1 MYRFFISFAA
11 FYALFFSV
19 VGVAGEASPAA
30 LKKTRTPPVVLVT
43 VKPLAIIAKEI
54 AGEHARIEQLLP
66 NSASVHD
73 YALKPSDVRKI
84 EQADLVVWVGA
95 PLEQFLAKIL
105 YTKPKALALLNVPGM
120 ELAQSSHTHHDHAAE
135 HGHHGHEH
143 EHDDMQVDPHIW
155 LGPAQAKLSAKAI
168 ADRLSADDPANKA
181 HYQANYLAFAQ
192 SVQQKVADIKKQLQR
207 TPAKGY
213 IVFHDAYGYFEQA
226 FGLHSVGHLTVT
238 PERKSG
244 AKTLLLLQ
252 KELDAK
258 KVHCVFSEPQFNPSL
273 VNKLVQNSSAKVVM
287 LDPLGQDLDL
297 NKDRYVDF
305 LQAIT
310 NSFVSCFTHGGK

>member
-1 MYRFFISFAA
+1 MASEIS
-11 FYALFFSV
+11 S
-19 VGVAGEASPAA
+19 AGLTKQA
-30 LKKTRTPPVVLVT
+30 RTPPVVLVT
-43 VKPLAIIAKEI
+43 VKPLAMIAKEI
-54 AGEHARIEQLLP
+54 AGDRARIEQLLP
-66 NSASVHD
+66 NTASVHD
-73 YALKPSDVRKI
+73 YALKPSDLRKI

-95 PLEQFLAKIL
+95 PLEQFLAKLL
-105 YTKPKALALLNVPGM
+105 YTKPKALALLSVPEM
-120 ELAQSSHTHHDHAAE
+120 ELAKSTHSHHAHDHGA
-135 HGHHGHEH
+135 H
-143 EHDDMQVDPHIW
+143 EHDAHHAHDHDDTQVDPHIW
-155 LGPAQAKLSAKAI
+155 LGPSQATLSAKAI
-168 ADRLSADDPANKA
+168 ADRLSADDPEHKA
-181 HYQANYLAFAQ
+181 YYQANYVAFVKN
-192 SVQQKVADIKKQLQR
+192 VQQKVAEIKTQLQK

-226 FGLHSVGHLTVT
+226 FELKAVGHLTVT

-273 VNKLVQNSSAKVVM
+273 VNKLVQKSSAKVVM

-305 LQAIT
+305 LQAIS
-310 NSFVSCFTHGGK
+310 NSFVSCFAGSDK

>member
-1 MYRFFISFAA
+1 MASEIS
-11 FYALFFSV
+11 S
-19 VGVAGEASPAA
+19 AG
-30 LKKTRTPPVVLVT
+30 LTKQTRTPPVVLVT
-43 VKPLAIIAKEI
+43 VKPLAMIAKEI
-54 AGEHARIEQLLP
+54 AGDRARIEQLLP
-66 NSASVHD
+66 NTASVHD
-73 YALKPSDVRKI
+73 YALKPSDLRKI

-95 PLEQFLAKIL
+95 PLEQFLAKLL
-105 YTKPKALALLNVPGM
+105 YTKPKALALLSVPEM
-120 ELAQSSHTHHDHAAE
+120 ELAKSTHSHHDHAHD
-135 HGHHGHEH
+135 HGHGAH
-143 EHDDMQVDPHIW
+143 EHDAHHAHDHDDAQVDPHIW
-155 LGPAQAKLSAKAI
+155 LGPSQATLSAKAI
-168 ADRLSADDPANKA
+168 ADRLSADDPEHKA
-181 HYQANYLAFAQ
+181 YYQANYVAFAKN
-192 SVQQKVADIKKQLQR
+192 VQQKVAEIKAQLQKA
-207 TPAKGY
+207 PAKGY

-226 FGLHSVGHLTVT
+226 FGLKAVGHLTVT

-273 VNKLVQNSSAKVVM
+273 VNKLVQKSSAKVVM

-310 NSFVSCFTHGGK
+310 NSFVSCFAGSDK